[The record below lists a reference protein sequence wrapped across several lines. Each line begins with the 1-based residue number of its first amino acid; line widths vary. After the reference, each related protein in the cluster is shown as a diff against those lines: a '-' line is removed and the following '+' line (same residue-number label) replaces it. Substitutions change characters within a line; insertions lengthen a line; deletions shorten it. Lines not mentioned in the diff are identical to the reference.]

1 MFLGYLPDVAN
12 KFKKNEVL
20 SRIFGY
26 LFDALDESSE
36 VHQRIIALKAGEEFV
51 VYFEGGVRAIEQAY
65 NTKMPKEAFYES
77 HSEMV
82 DFQMVVFGKEIFLSL
97 QIVFAR
103 LRIL

>member
-51 VYFEGGVRAIEQAY
+51 VYLKGGA
-65 NTKMPKEAFYES
+65 S
-77 HSEMV
+77 H
-82 DFQMVVFGKEIFLSL
+82 
-97 QIVFAR
+97 
-103 LRIL
+103 